1 MQLLFRLVGR
11 YLTDRTACQLQP
23 CCCSGLQKVACFGS
37 CSETLKCFMSMW
49 LFTLKCKAQNKIN
62 QNTFVLIVRKE
73 TWLAAFSVAS
83 VAAGFSP
90 SLSLILSFINV
101 SLCLLRPSLCDHRV
115 TAAKSIG
122 NYHLLQSKLESR
134 TTSLILF

>member
-11 YLTDRTACQLQP
+11 YSTDRTTCQLQP

-62 QNTFVLIVRKE
+62 RNTFVLIVRKE

-83 VAAGFSP
+83 VAAVLSP
-90 SLSLILSFINV
+90 SLSLLF
-101 SLCLLRPSLCDHRV
+101 
-115 TAAKSIG
+115 
-122 NYHLLQSKLESR
+122 YHLLMLAYACCAHLSV
-134 TTSLILF
+134 TTELQQQNLLAIITYYSPSWRAGRPH